1 MSSAHG
7 TRCAST
13 ATPQLSLLCSTHTHT
28 HTHHTCTPTPTPAAG
43 SAGSLCFVG
52 RPPIIDR
59 RRHAAN
65 VCASGEGP
73 RLFIPRLVWA
83 WSFPRLGRRQLRPSQ
98 CVWSARSLNHRPRPP
113 LSCTQP
119 TRVRLPS
126 HNVGTLI
133 LLAWE
138 LHQAAAVCCRSL
150 ACRPARGAIAGT
162 DYRQGPYQRLSAT
175 RLRLSNRP
183 PHLDRIIASDASH
196 CHCQR

>member
-1 MSSAHG
+1 VCKHYYPSA
-7 TRCAST
+7 
-13 ATPQLSLLCSTHTHT
+13 LLCSTHTHT
-28 HTHHTCTPTPTPAAG
+28 HIHKHTPTLTPTPTPTAG

-52 RPPIIDR
+52 RPPIDR

-65 VCASGEGP
+65 VCASDEDP

-98 CVWSARSLNHRPRPP
+98 CLWSARSLNHRQKLP

-119 TRVRLPS
+119 TRVHLPS

-162 DYRQGPYQRLSAT
+162 EYRQGPYQRLSANPT
-175 RLRLSNRP
+175 PTVQPTTTLGSYHSKRR
-183 PHLDRIIASDASH
+183 
-196 CHCQR
+196 

>member
-13 ATPQLSLLCSTHTHT
+13 TTPLLCCARHTHT
-28 HTHHTCTPTPTPAAG
+28 HTRTRTHRRRHRRRPLALLDLFVLLAARPLIVAGMLQTCAHQTRVRGYSSHASCGP
-43 SAGSLCFVG
+43 G
-52 RPPIIDR
+52 RPDPFPAWGVANSDR
-59 RRHAAN
+59 RRA
-65 VCASGEGP
+65 CG
-73 RLFIPRLVWA
+73 
-83 WSFPRLGRRQLRPSQ
+83 QLS
-98 CVWSARSLNHRPRPP
+98 

-119 TRVRLPS
+119 TRACLPL

-162 DYRQGPYQRLSAT
+162 EYRQGPYQRLSAA
-175 RLRLSNRP
+175 RLRLSNRLSNRP
-183 PHLDRIIASDASH
+183 PHLNRIIACDASH
-196 CHCQR
+196 YHCQR

>member
-1 MSSAHG
+1 VQALLH
-7 TRCAST
+7 
-13 ATPQLSLLCSTHTHT
+13 LCSAVPDTHTHT
-28 HTHHTCTPTPTPAAG
+28 HTHTPTATRTPAAG

-52 RPPIIDR
+52 RPPIDR

-65 VCASGEGP
+65 VCASDEGP
-73 RLFIPRLVWA
+73 RLFIPRLVWAWSA

-98 CVWSARSLNHRPRPP
+98 DRACGQLP
-113 LSCTQP
+113 LSCAQP
-119 TRVRLPS
+119 TRVYLPL

-162 DYRQGPYQRLSAT
+162 EYRQGPYQRLSAA
-175 RLRLSNRP
+175 RLRLSNRLSNRP
-183 PHLDRIIASDASH
+183 PHLNRIIACDASH
-196 CHCQR
+196 YHCQR

>member
-1 MSSAHG
+1 V
-7 TRCAST
+7 
-13 ATPQLSLLCSTHTHT
+13 LDTHTRT
-28 HTHHTCTPTPTPAAG
+28 HTYTHTPTPTPTPTPAAG

-52 RPPIIDR
+52 RPPIDR

-65 VCASGEGP
+65 VCASDEGP

-98 CVWSARSLNHRPRPP
+98 CLWSARSLNHGPRPP

-119 TRVRLPS
+119 TQVCLPW

-162 DYRQGPYQRLSAT
+162 EYRQGPYQRLSAA

-183 PHLDRIIASDASH
+183 PHLNRIIACDASH
-196 CHCQR
+196 YRCQR